1 MKRLIFVMF
10 LALLL
15 CACAD
20 TEPVTPAASEH
31 ISSENTTSA
40 TQEERPTYVHGS
52 VMGLSVDLPINSA
65 YEGPREDDSAMAM
78 LLYPPFEKDLTP
90 TTVWTDGSQE
100 YLYIIPKYVGTRV
113 DIYEVLHWE
122 EYGDVLYADEPTYCV
137 EVTDGCV
144 IRAALQRPEDT
155 PKWYIEVVA
164 TENDYGG
171 TNLLY
176 SSELVEYIHGESYAY
191 YTSFD
196 EEPTP
201 MKPVIYLYPEKE
213 TEVTVK
219 LDYNGKLTCT
229 YPEYRDGWSVTA
241 QPDGTLTDA
250 SGQTYNYLY
259 WEGQGPAEYDFSKG
273 FCVKGEDTA
282 AFLESA
288 LAQLGL
294 TRKEANEFIVFWL
307 PMMQNNPY
315 NIITFQT
322 DRYTETA
329 PLTITPAPNTLLR
342 VYMAWYGSEEA
353 IEIPTQELTAPERSG
368 FTVVE
373 WGGTQIK

>member
-1 MKRLIFVMF
+1 
-10 LALLL
+10 
-15 CACAD
+15 
-20 TEPVTPAASEH
+20 
-31 ISSENTTSA
+31 
-40 TQEERPTYVHGS
+40 
-52 VMGLSVDLPINSA
+52 
-65 YEGPREDDSAMAM
+65 
-78 LLYPPFEKDLTP
+78 
-90 TTVWTDGSQE
+90 
-100 YLYIIPKYVGTRV
+100 
-113 DIYEVLHWE
+113 
-122 EYGDVLYADEPTYCV
+122 
-137 EVTDGCV
+137 
-144 IRAALQRPEDT
+144 
-155 PKWYIEVVA
+155 
-164 TENDYGG
+164 
-171 TNLLY
+171 
-176 SSELVEYIHGESYAY
+176 
-191 YTSFD
+191 
-196 EEPTP
+196 

-213 TEVTVK
+213 SEVTVK